1 MIITPEIKAKSKAVR
16 ALYRQGLS
24 ILAISRFEGISIDKV
39 QAILKLFYKDLPHYT
54 GVFLGSKTEPYYK
67 NEDEYGLTPTYSE
80 SEMESEINSILKT
93 SKNT

>member
-1 MIITPEIKAKSKAVR
+1 MITKEIKEKSKAVR

-54 GVFLGSKTEPYYK
+54 GVSLGSKTESYWIS
-67 NEDEYGLTPTYSE
+67 EDEIGTLPTYSE
-80 SEMESEINSILKT
+80 SEMQAEINSILKT
-93 SKNT
+93 S

>member
-1 MIITPEIKAKSKAVR
+1 MRAKSKAVR

-24 ILAISRFEGISIDKV
+24 MLAISRFENISIDKV
-39 QAILKLFYKDLPHYT
+39 QEILKLFYKDVPHYT

-80 SEMESEINSILKT
+80 SEMESEIHSILKT

>member
-1 MIITPEIKAKSKAVR
+1 MITKEMRAKSKAVR

-54 GVFLGSKTEPYYK
+54 GVSLGSKTEPYYK
-67 NEDEYGLTPTYSE
+67 TEDEYGLTPMYSE

>member
-1 MIITPEIKAKSKAVR
+1 MITKEIKEKSKAVR

-24 ILAISRFEGISIDKV
+24 ILAISSFEGISIDKV

-54 GVFLGSKTEPYYK
+54 GVSLGSKTEPYYK